1 MSTKLLCHFDGTNGQ
16 TTTTD
21 ATASAIPLTMQSCVL
36 STSSPKFGTACL
48 DLSAGGT
55 TSCVLASDRSSWY
68 FGAGQF
74 TVEAWVRFSTLP
86 GSNTQGIVT
95 QWGFSSSLG
104 WWFGMFSGS
113 LAFYYS
119 TTGTDNPNIGAA
131 WTPTI
136 NTWYHLAADRDASNV
151 LRVYIDGVVLA
162 SATVAATFFDSTRTL
177 KIGND
182 ENNGRRLTG
191 QIDEL
196 RISNNA
202 MYGGAFTPPTGPFTP
217 ITDPADVHET
227 QFAALALEAGTGDV
241 HETQFAAMVL
251 HSVGSPVRDTTFEAL
266 VLAEFHADVPVTS
279 VSALVLVDQVPCT
292 TQWAQTWTIT
302 RTDGQVFA
310 FTSLDRPLTFRGVV
324 HSPCNSLSATATEQS
339 TTIGA
344 NGNMELMGIIS
355 DAGISE
361 QELYN
366 GLFDFA
372 TFEIWMV
379 PWLNH
384 GGETPFRLMAGTT
397 GTMSHGTEGFSFE
410 VLTASANL
418 RQRGLMESFTA
429 SCRYGF
435 GSTLDAR
442 CPVDLAAITATGSA
456 TSTAVPSASNTATR
470 RILID
475 STRPEPDGHF
485 DLGIITFTSGANT
498 GASSEIKRFEAG
510 VFVLWSPLLF
520 PIEVGDTYSATPGCN
535 KSPSDHMRFNADM
548 IDYGGFPDVP
558 GSDAINQFPD
568 AKG

>member
-1 MSTKLLCHFDGTNGQ
+1 MTIYTTSFGSDTAGAAPAGWTQRWTTTSSTWLVQASAPQTQGKYVRHTPTASAKRLLSWDSIDADANRDNGEIFVRFRTSSYFSADQVWLILRGSGTAGAETAYVFSNINDTSFRISKLVSGTLTSLGTFAFTFSGAVWLGLRFRANGSAIKAKVWNSQLNQEPAAWNLEITDSSITGVGWIGIGQSSGSGLQDFDDVAVGTNG
-16 TTTTD
+16 D
-21 ATASAIPLTMQSCVL
+21 TAIFPPSAEIW
-36 STSSPKFGTACL
+36 
-48 DLSAGGT
+48 D
-55 TSCVLASDRSSWY
+55 
-68 FGAGQF
+68 
-74 TVEAWVRFSTLP
+74 
-86 GSNTQGIVT
+86 
-95 QWGFSSSLG
+95 
-104 WWFGMFSGS
+104 
-113 LAFYYS
+113 
-119 TTGTDNPNIGAA
+119 
-131 WTPTI
+131 
-136 NTWYHLAADRDASNV
+136 
-151 LRVYIDGVVLA
+151 
-162 SATVAATFFDSTRTL
+162 
-177 KIGND
+177 
-182 ENNGRRLTG
+182 
-191 QIDEL
+191 
-196 RISNNA
+196 
-202 MYGGAFTPPTGPFTP
+202 
-217 ITDPADVHET
+217 T
-227 QFAALALEAGTGDV
+227 QFAALALESGDV
-241 HETQFAAMVL
+241 N
-251 HSVGSPVRDTTFEAL
+251 VRITSEAAL
-266 VLAEFHADVPVTS
+266 VLYALPPPMRATQYTLLPLAEFHADVPITQMT
-279 VSALVLVDQVPCT
+279 ALVLADLVPCN

-302 RTDGQVFA
+302 RTDGQVFG

-324 HSPCNSLSATATEQS
+324 HTPCNSLTASATEQS

-344 NGNMELMGIIS
+344 NGSMELLGIIS

-372 TFEIWMV
+372 KFEIWMV

-397 GTMSHGTEGFSFE
+397 GTMSHGIEGFSFE

-442 CPVDLAAITATGSA
+442 CPVNLASITVTGSA

-470 RILID
+470 RVLID
-475 STRPEPDGHF
+475 SSRAEAAGHF
-485 DLGIITFTSGANT
+485 DLGIVTFTSGANA

-558 GSDAINQFPD
+558 GSDSINQFPD